1 MEEKSGS
8 VVCQNG
14 GYFGELCIKRGPYVL
29 GASYCIG
36 AIVKAGA
43 NGPVLV
49 VVIYGDGCKSP
60 IYLFSVCRRNEA
72 ERREQAL
79 FCYPFDPMRCAVLVT
94 ICLQFRESLR

>member
-1 MEEKSGS
+1 MLLGEYWRESGS
-8 VVCQNG
+8 VVYQNG

-49 VVIYGDGCKSP
+49 VVIYGEKLLLP
-60 IYLFSVCRRNEA
+60 KR
-72 ERREQAL
+72 
-79 FCYPFDPMRCAVLVT
+79 
-94 ICLQFRESLR
+94 LRL